1 MNVMNRKDNRIFR
14 TRFFKTSEHIS
25 AKRSIVSELLL
36 SLFYIKLLV
45 RDFRASLLFINQTNL
60 NANNHQLKR
69 W

>member
-14 TRFFKTSEHIS
+14 THFLKTSEHIS

-36 SLFYIKLLV
+36 SLFYKLLV